1 MKKSYLNGKRV
12 RLRAVEPED
21 LEVMYEMENDPEMW
35 DISNFVEPYSRHL
48 LREYIKQNRN
58 DVFAD
63 KQLRLMVELRENATV
78 AGTIDLDNFEPRHQ
92 RAGVGIAI
100 RRAYRGQGIARE
112 ALELLVDYANRFL
125 RLHQLYAYIP
135 VENEVSRRLFRAAGF
150 REVAILD
157 DWIWKEDRYVSVILS
172 QRVFL

>member
-1 MKKSYLNGKRV
+1 MKKSYLNGERV

-112 ALELLVDYANRFL
+112 AVELLVDYANRFL

>member
-35 DISNFVEPYSRHL
+35 DISNFVEPYSCHL

>member
-1 MKKSYLNGKRV
+1 MKTSYLNGEKV

-48 LREYIKQNRN
+48 LREYIEQNCN

-63 KQLRLMVELRENATV
+63 KQLRLMVELKENHTI
-78 AGTIDLDNFEPRHQ
+78 AGTIDLDNFEPRHR

-100 RRAYRGQGIARE
+100 RRAYRGQGIAQE
-112 ALELLVDYANRFL
+112 ALELLIDYTGRFL

-150 REVAILD
+150 REVTVLE
-157 DWIWKEDRYVSVILS
+157 DWIWKENRYASVILS
-172 QRVFL
+172 QRILH

>member
-78 AGTIDLDNFEPRHQ
+78 AGTIDLDNFDPRHQ